1 MITEYTNED
10 RRRINHALYI
20 VFNVMLDYKWRTF
33 KEIQEQALTKYQK
46 YIPEPSISAHLRK
59 FRTHNKG
66 LSLVKR
72 NRKNEKGLYEYQ
84 LIASIKAIKLMSFKD
99 LSLYYDVYQ
108 KNYSL
113 EFHLQ
118 NGGTIENYKHDY

>member
-66 LSLVKR
+66 LSFVKR

-118 NGGTIENYKHDY
+118 NGGTIEEYKHDY

>member
-1 MITEYTNED
+1 MFTEYTNED

-20 VFNVMLDYKWRTF
+20 VFNIMLDYKWRTF

-46 YIPEPSISAHLRK
+46 YIPEASISAHLRK

-66 LSLVKR
+66 LSFLKKDRR
-72 NRKNEKGLYEYQ
+72 NNRGLYEYQ
-84 LIASIKAIKLMSFKD
+84 LIPSIKAIKLMSFKD

-118 NGGTIENYKHDY
+118 NGGTIEEYKHDY